1 MQIEMFTLPK
11 IHREIK
17 EYKNTDWIKVSP
29 SFKLPINFCNHY
41 WYNTVHKIMLAIPM
55 EDMFQIMIGQKG
67 YAVSDKFAVDIL
79 NGKIQRGDNPFTII
93 KKFRRNE

>member
-1 MQIEMFTLPK
+1 
-11 IHREIK
+11 
-17 EYKNTDWIKVSP
+17 
-29 SFKLPINFCNHY
+29 
-41 WYNTVHKIMLAIPM
+41 M